1 MFEIIEANLSNPT
14 YAKALVNLLNIY
26 AIDPMGGGKELSDYV
41 KENIVLTLSR
51 RTDVHVIMAL
61 ANGEPVGLIVCFDG
75 FSTFSCKPLLN
86 IHDLVVKPEYRG
98 QGISKMMLKKAE
110 EIAIEKGC
118 CKLTLE
124 VLEGNEAAK
133 SAYSS
138 FGFEGYDLDPKM
150 GKALFWQKK
159 L

>member
-1 MFEIIEANLSNPT
+1 MFEIIQADLSNPT

-26 AIDPMGGGKELSDYV
+26 ALDPMGGGKELPDYV
-41 KENIVLTLSR
+41 KENIVLALSS
-51 RTDVHVIMAL
+51 RTDVYIIMAL
-61 ANGEPVGLIVCFDG
+61 INGDPVGLLICFDG

-86 IHDLVVKPEYRG
+86 VHDVVVKPEYRG

-110 EIAIEKGC
+110 QIAIEKGC

-124 VLEGNEAAK
+124 VLEGNKAAK
-133 SAYSS
+133 ASYSS
-138 FGFEGYDLDPKM
+138 CGFEGYDLDPKM